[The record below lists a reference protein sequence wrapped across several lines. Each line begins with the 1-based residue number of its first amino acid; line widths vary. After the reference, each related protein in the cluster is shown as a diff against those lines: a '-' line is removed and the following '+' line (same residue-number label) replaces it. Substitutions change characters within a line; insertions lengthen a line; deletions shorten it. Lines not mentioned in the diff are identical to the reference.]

1 VGDESLYEAFAMGG
15 RFGPRPSIF
24 NGEAFPDFID
34 PLVEGIEPCVQ
45 APVVKIEYVPACQ
58 KSENPVVTF
67 HVDEHLLDRVTDR
80 NNNVPQNV
88 HCIPRF
94 DKMTFQSWKTG

>member
-1 VGDESLYEAFAMGG
+1 
-15 RFGPRPSIF
+15 
-24 NGEAFPDFID
+24 
-34 PLVEGIEPCVQ
+34 
-45 APVVKIEYVPACQ
+45 
-58 KSENPVVTF
+58 VVTF